1 MTYRKGRTEILT
13 RCSSSQMAAAER
25 VVRAHLDDA
34 GAAEVLDIL
43 GLGGGPR

>member
-1 MTYRKGRTEILT
+1 MTYRKDHAEILT

-34 GAAEVLDIL
+34 SAAEVLDIL
-43 GLGGGPR
+43 GLGGGQR